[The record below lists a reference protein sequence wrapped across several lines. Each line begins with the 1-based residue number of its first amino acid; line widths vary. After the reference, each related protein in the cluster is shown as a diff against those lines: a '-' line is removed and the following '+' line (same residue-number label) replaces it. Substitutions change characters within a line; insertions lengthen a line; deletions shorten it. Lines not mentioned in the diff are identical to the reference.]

1 MPRGSGSV
9 PLPAPGLPDAPA
21 SVCPQPA
28 ASAAL
33 YAQLVRGQK
42 GLEAV
47 ETLGRLLAHIEQSLA
62 RRGTAYLAGVSGT
75 TGRGQPCSQKGVGPS
90 PCRSEL
96 AAACPEAEPWAW
108 VGAASRPDSASLAQD
123 TKSVAD
129 VVVWGALFPVL
140 RDETSLPSKSEIG
153 VPR

>member
-9 PLPAPGLPDAPA
+9 PLPAPGLPDPPPA

-47 ETLGRLLAHIEQSLA
+47 ETLGRLLAHIEQSLS

-75 TGRGQPCSQKGVGPS
+75 TGQGQPCSQKGVGPLLPADLSWLLPALRQS
-90 PCRSEL
+90 PGLGS
-96 AAACPEAEPWAW
+96 
-108 VGAASRPDSASLAQD
+108 G
-123 TKSVAD
+123 
-129 VVVWGALFPVL
+129 
-140 RDETSLPSKSEIG
+140 LPQGLTLLLWPRTPSQWLMWLCG
-153 VPR
+153 VPCSLSSGMRPACQVRVK